1 MRRAPTRSTRSLR
14 RPVATLTA
22 AIFQHGIFGLRLAA
36 GVLVAA
42 TTALAIANNQDDR
55 QATTAFETV
64 RNETLVYRQASVQ
77 HAHHDYGADAD
88 TGEADAADDHE
99 DEAAASPA
107 PSYYTRVVQTIR
119 FLNPTARIAAARE
132 SAPQGSIKVGGFIAF
147 PAKDGADTENTAKS
161 RRRGAS
167 IMDEVDDYLWEV
179 YQRVPTK
186 KDGAGDFTW
195 KDPAAAKRVGM
206 TMQDYVI
213 GGMDPEFREQ
223 LYHAGKAMDAAGVQW
238 SLLSAF
244 RDDYRQGIATGFKA
258 RGGNSLHG
266 GSRRTGGYGHGRAV
280 DVTGAD
286 GQMSEVWSWL
296 DAHGA
301 KYGLNRP
308 MPGNDPAHVQ
318 QRGDWHKIALAL
330 RETRTRVADA
340 ATGRGK
346 ETSKHKVVANA
357 SR

>member
-1 MRRAPTRSTRSLR
+1 MRVAPARPPR
-14 RPVATLTA
+14 RPAAALTTTIYQQLTT
-22 AIFQHGIFGLRLAA
+22 AICQHGVFGLKLAA
-36 GVLVAA
+36 GALAAA
-42 TTALAIANNQDDR
+42 TAALAILNNQDSN
-55 QATTAFETV
+55 QASTAAFEPA
-64 RNETLVYRQASVQ
+64 RNETVIYRQASALHV
-77 HAHHDYGADAD
+77 HHHHDHADD
-88 TGEADAADDHE
+88 ADAAEDHE
-99 DEAAASPA
+99 DQPA
-107 PSYYTRVVQTIR
+107 VTPSYYTRVVQTIR
-119 FLNPTARIAAARE
+119 FLNPNARLAAARE
-132 SAPQGSIKVGGFIAF
+132 AVPQGLIKVGGFMAF
-147 PAKDGADTENTAKS
+147 PGKNAADSDEPAKS
-161 RRRGAS
+161 RRRGPS

-179 YQRVPTK
+179 YQRVPIK

-206 TMQDYVI
+206 TLQDYVI

-280 DVTGAD
+280 DVTGVD
-286 GQMSEVWSWL
+286 SMSEVWSWI

-301 KYGLNRP
+301 KYGLYRP

-318 QRGDWHKIALAL
+318 QRGDWHKIALSL
-330 RETRTRVADA
+330 REARTRVADA
-340 ATGRGK
+340 AAGRGK
-346 ETSKHKVVANA
+346 ENGKHKVANA
-357 SR
+357 TK

>member
-1 MRRAPTRSTRSLR
+1 MRRVPTRSARSLR
-14 RPVATLTA
+14 RPAAALTT
-22 AIFQHGIFGLRLAA
+22 AICRHGIFGLKLAA
-36 GVLVAA
+36 GALAAA
-42 TTALAIANNQDDR
+42 TAALAIVNNQDGNHT
-55 QATTAFETV
+55 TTAFEPA
-64 RNETLVYRQASVQ
+64 RNVSVIYRQASVRHSHD
-77 HAHHDYGADAD
+77 HAD
-88 TGEADAADDHE
+88 EADASDDHDE
-99 DEAAASPA
+99 DQAA

-132 SAPQGSIKVGGFIAF
+132 SVPQGAIKVGGFIAF
-147 PAKDGADTENTAKS
+147 PAKDSAESENAAKLAP
-161 RRRGAS
+161 RKRGAS

-195 KDPAAAKRVGM
+195 KDPAAAKRMGLSL
-206 TMQDYVI
+206 QDYVI
-213 GGMDPEFREQ
+213 CGMDPEFREQ
-223 LYHAGKAMDAAGVQW
+223 LYHAGKAMDAAGIQW

-286 GQMSEVWSWL
+286 GQMTEVWSWL

-301 KYGLNRP
+301 KYGLYRP

-330 RETRTRVADA
+330 RETRTRVADVA
-340 ATGRGK
+340 SARGK
-346 ETSKHKVVANA
+346 ETGKHKVVANA